1 MSDIDTGQI
10 AELFK
15 AMSDPTRLRILLTLM
30 QQGERCVGDL
40 AAAVAMS
47 DSAVS
52 HQLRVLRT
60 LRIVHAHKQ
69 GRTVTYCLD
78 DEHIRT
84 LLRQALE
91 HQEHSEVESRK

>member
-1 MSDIDTGQI
+1 MTDALITPM

-15 AMSDPTRLRILLTLM
+15 AMGDPTRLRILLTLM
-30 QQGERCVGDL
+30 QQGERCVGDIAL
-40 AAAVAMS
+40 AVGMS

-52 HQLRVLRT
+52 HQLRVLRG

-78 DEHIRT
+78 DDHIRT
-84 LLRQALE
+84 LLGQALD
-91 HQEHSEVESRK
+91 HQQHNAGQR

>member
-1 MSDIDTGQI
+1 MTDAFINPM

-15 AMSDPTRLRILLTLM
+15 AMGDPTRLRILLTLM
-30 QQGERCVGDL
+30 QQGERCVGDI
-40 AAAVAMS
+40 AAAVGMS

-52 HQLRVLRT
+52 HQLRVLRD

-78 DEHIRT
+78 DDHIRT
-84 LLRQALE
+84 LLGQALD
-91 HQEHSEVESRK
+91 HQQHSAGQR